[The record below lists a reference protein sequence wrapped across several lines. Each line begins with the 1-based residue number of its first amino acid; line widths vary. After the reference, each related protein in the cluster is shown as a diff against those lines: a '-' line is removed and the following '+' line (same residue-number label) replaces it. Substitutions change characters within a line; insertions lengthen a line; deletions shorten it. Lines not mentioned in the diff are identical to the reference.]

1 MVINSNKII
10 HKNTKISSA
19 RLIMLGFMAVIIIGA
34 LLLMLPVSSQ
44 EPGGASF
51 ADSLFTA
58 VSAVCVTGLVVRDTA
73 AYWSQFGQLIILI
86 LIQIGGMGVM
96 TLIVS
101 ILVISKR
108 KIGLA
113 QRSIMQDAIS
123 APHLQGIV
131 KFTNF
136 IITTSFMLELL
147 GAIAITPIFC
157 KDFGAKGIW
166 YAVFHSVSAFCNA
179 GFDLMGIRS
188 PFSSLTSYADN
199 SALNI
204 IIVLLIILGGIGF
217 MTWQDISANK
227 WHFKKYR
234 MQSKV
239 ILSTTLFLLV
249 IPFAFF
255 YFYEY
260 SDTGLMLNG
269 KQRLLYSVFQAVTP
283 RTAGFNTANLAALS
297 DPGKALT
304 IVLMLIGGSPGS
316 TAGGMKTTTIA
327 VLFLSAQAVFRRKAD
342 PQCFGRRISSEV
354 VRNAAAILL
363 MYIVLFL
370 TGGIAISMAEGLPVL
385 TCLFETA
392 SAIGTV
398 GLTLGITPSLGL
410 FSRLILIV
418 LMFCGRIGG
427 LTLVFAAFT
436 GYAKI
441 SSKLPEEKI
450 TVG

>member
-260 SDTGLMLNG
+260 SDTELMLNG